1 MSVWVALIF
10 LSTVAMGVL
19 LLRGRSMVSAVT
31 ESASSFASGE
41 SSAAAHSTQDA
52 AFETAETR
60 ALATS
65 IFHATFSVTRL
76 DYPILRPHLEVLE
89 ISSATASKLAVDERY
104 FPRRPAL
111 LPKLLHALNADH
123 ASRNE
128 IVRLLLQDA
137 TLAGHVLKRA
147 NSSFYRV
154 GEPPTESIDRAV
166 AVLGVDGLRA
176 PVAVAAMQPMFQLP
190 RGFFDQFAPLTW
202 ELSQSTALAT
212 EEYAR
217 RHVQGD
223 AFVGSL
229 LGLIGG
235 LSRIV
240 LFRLTL
246 DEYRKHDI
254 MPRAEVFTRV
264 MQERELG
271 VTRAIATIWEL
282 SAATLAAIDEQ
293 IEGLAPQKMSPLGR
307 ALYYGTLCG
316 SLAVLANRS
325 LATAA
330 NAKALLKQQGLD
342 DGSFEPLWSAAMSAK
357 SN

>member
-10 LSTVAMGVL
+10 LSAVAMGVL

-41 SSAAAHSTQDA
+41 SSTAHAAEDV
-52 AFETAETR
+52 AFETDETR

-76 DYPILRPHLEVLE
+76 DYAILGPHLEVLE
-89 ISSATASKLAVDERY
+89 TSSAVASKLAVDERY

-111 LPKLLHALNADH
+111 LPKLLHALNADN
-123 ASRNE
+123 ASRTE

-166 AVLGVDGLRA
+166 AVLGADGLRA
-176 PVAVAAMQPMFQLP
+176 PIAVAAMQPMFQLP

-202 ELSQSTALAT
+202 ELSQTTALAT

-235 LSRIV
+235 LGRIV

-246 DEYRKHDI
+246 DEYRNHDI

-264 MQERELG
+264 MLERELG
-271 VTRAIATIWEL
+271 VTRAIATVWEL
-282 SAATLAAIDEQ
+282 SAATIAAIEEQ
-293 IEGLAPQKMSPLGR
+293 IEGIAPRKMSPLGR

-316 SLAVLANRS
+316 SLAVLANRN
-325 LATAA
+325 LTTVAA
-330 NAKALLKQQGLD
+330 AKALLKQQGLD
-342 DGSFEPLWSAAMSAK
+342 EGSFEPLWSAAMSAK
-357 SN
+357 NN